1 MKTPRGDHGSKTYSH
16 RPRQLT
22 RDYRIRWGWLGLGGW
37 IETCAPDHC
46 SWSCGTGLRWNDIRF
61 YAGDFVVAVLMLCR
75 RAHSKCTGEE
85 CVSVCVFDWFLFA
98 TNEIDLDMRIC
109 SPLSAF
115 SDYWKKKKLSMNTLD
130 FYNGHRTNICESV
143 RNKVMDWWLWP
154 TTYKYLWLHTII
166 RASSEPVWQTLG
178 NIIGLT
184 QIMGV
189 LSKWSFMRWILF
201 LNTLT
206 IIIRAMIG
214 RLSGDDK
221 SLEKMRSLL
230 FFYALRMCIRLN
242 RYANMELSIF
252 VIYCSFLSKRCH
264 L

>member
-109 SPLSAF
+109 SPLSVFIEKRRNYRWTLWISIMATAQTF
-115 SDYWKKKKLSMNTLD
+115 ASPCVIKWWIGDYGRRHTSTFDCIQLS
-130 FYNGHRTNICESV
+130 E
-143 RNKVMDWWLWP
+143 
-154 TTYKYLWLHTII
+154 
-166 RASSEPVWQTLG
+166 RAQ
-178 NIIGLT
+178 N
-184 QIMGV
+184 Q
-189 LSKWSFMRWILF
+189 FDR
-201 LNTLT
+201 
-206 IIIRAMIG
+206 
-214 RLSGDDK
+214 
-221 SLEKMRSLL
+221 
-230 FFYALRMCIRLN
+230 
-242 RYANMELSIF
+242 
-252 VIYCSFLSKRCH
+252 H
-264 L
+264 LAT